1 MILWSSVWCGSQLL
15 NHRLL
20 SRDEICTLF
29 QECAAIVN
37 ETPLYE
43 ISSDPNDPPVITPA
57 MLLTLRDDSN
67 GPPLE
72 NLNESDLLA
81 YGRSRYRRV
90 LYLSQQFFKRW
101 KTLYL
106 SNLQYRNKWLNKK
119 RNFQIG
125 DIVLLRESYK
135 RTKWPIARVV
145 DVKLGTDSLVRTV
158 SLQLGSKNEKTRTL
172 TRSIHDIVLLIKSR
186 EAWLGGMW
194 RVRSSS
200 LVHLSFPPFLKFII
214 TLLLQS
220 ITDFVF
226 YLTGLGDSLPSLFN
240 HWTAPFNPENL

>member
-135 RTKWPIARVV
+135 RTKWPIATSV
-145 DVKLGTDSLVRTV
+145 DRGGGIVPWPPPLHPGKI
-158 SLQLGSKNEKTRTL
+158 KNNLRTL
-172 TRSIHDIVLLIKSR
+172 IWHFQLFKY
-186 EAWLGGMW
+186 
-194 RVRSSS
+194 
-200 LVHLSFPPFLKFII
+200 K
-214 TLLLQS
+214 TL
-220 ITDFVF
+220 
-226 YLTGLGDSLPSLFN
+226 
-240 HWTAPFNPENL
+240 